1 MKRAVGFGILALLAA
16 LPGSSFAAPRDAKED
31 LVAAVKKLAEAPSY
45 AWTSTPQAPAEAP
58 APEKGGRR
66 GMGAGGPSEGK
77 TEKDGL
83 TWISSKMGENTV
95 EGVVKGE
102 KSAVKT
108 ADGWKAASE
117 FTGGQGGQQGRRD
130 PAAGFARTL
139 RNVKLPA
146 AQAET
151 LANGLKEV
159 KAEEGVYSGDLTEEA
174 AKALMTFGGG
184 RTGGNPDRAPMIEG
198 AGGSAKFWVKDGVL
212 AKYEYKTTGKMK
224 FGEREIALDRTTV
237 VEIKDVGAAK
247 VEVPD
252 DAKAKL
258 Q

>member
-16 LPGSSFAAPRDAKED
+16 LPASTSASPRDAKED

-83 TWISSKMGENTV
+83 TWISSKMGETAV
-95 EGVVKGE
+95 EGVVKGD

-174 AKALMTFGGG
+174 VKALMTFGG
-184 RTGGNPDRAPMIEG
+184 RPGGNADRAPTIEG
-198 AGGSAKFWVKDGVL
+198 AAVSAKFWVKDGVL
-212 AKYEYKTTGKMK
+212 SKYEFKTTGKMK

-237 VEIKDVGAAK
+237 VEIKDVGTAK
-247 VEVPD
+247 VEVPEE
-252 DAKAKL
+252 AKAKL